1 MKGKQ
6 MNRETAKK
14 RLGELLKREMI
25 KELQHLYIKQ
35 DKYGVYTLFNEYKV
49 KQNTD
54 GYFSIS
60 YRHFDE
66 PKTFSSIRHA
76 VSFTV
81 LHKHNNTTQARE
93 LEQLD
98 SKLSSVAVELRQHK
112 RLMQHSKDLDS
123 FFIFE
128 TKIQSDTDK
137 KQFILK
143 ELRQHINSSKRFQ
156 DSLFDQ
162 KLERDKALKFRKRR

>member
-14 RLGELLKREMI
+14 RLGEILKREMI

-66 PKTFSSIRHA
+66 PKTFSSMRHA

-112 RLMQHSKDLDS
+112 RLLQHSKDLDS
-123 FFIFE
+123 FFIFL
-128 TKIQSDTDK
+128 IP
-137 KQFILK
+137 
-143 ELRQHINSSKRFQ
+143 SSKETIGMFEPAVIKP
-156 DSLFDQ
+156 DLSGFLSITFDICSEVIPQ
-162 KLERDKALKFRKRR
+162 